1 MEHSFW
7 KEKWEQKEIA
17 FHGSET
23 NPLLAKYFGE
33 LSLPPGSRVFL
44 PLCGKTLDLHWLLA
58 SGYRVAGAEL
68 SGIAVAEL
76 FAELGITPSTSRH
89 GSLTHH
95 QAEQLDIFEGDIFEL
110 TADLL
115 GPVDAVY
122 DRAALVAL
130 PEGLRQQ
137 YAKHLTKIANRAPQL
152 LLCIEYDQS
161 LRDGPPFSLPA
172 DKIREV
178 YHGTYTQTELGSAEI
193 PGGLKGNCPAS
204 ERAWVLR
211 PQAT

>member
-23 NPLLAKYFGE
+23 NPLLVKHFGE
-33 LSLPPGSRVFL
+33 LALHEGNRLFL
-44 PLCGKTLDLHWLLA
+44 PLCGKTLDIHWLLA
-58 SGYRVAGAEL
+58 NGYRVAGAEL

-76 FAELGITPSTSRH
+76 FAELGVTPSASRH
-89 GSLTHH
+89 GSLTHYR
-95 QAEQLDIFEGDIFEL
+95 AEQIDIFEGDIFKL

-115 GPVDAVY
+115 EPVDAVY

-137 YAKHLTKIANRAPQL
+137 YALHLTKITNRAPQL

-161 LRDGPPFSLPA
+161 LRGGPPFSLPA

-178 YHGTYTQTELGSAEI
+178 YHETYTFTELGSQEI

-204 ERAWVLR
+204 ERAWLLKPRVN
-211 PQAT
+211 

>member
-1 MEHSFW
+1 MEPSFW
-7 KEKWEQKEIA
+7 KQKWEQKEIA

-23 NPLLAKYFGE
+23 NPLLVKYFAE
-33 LSLPPGSRVFL
+33 LSLPKGSRLFL
-44 PLCGKTLDLHWLLA
+44 PLCGKTLDIHWLLA

-76 FAELGITPSTSRH
+76 FAELGVTPSTSQQ
-89 GSLTHH
+89 GSLTHY
-95 QAEQLDIFEGDIFEL
+95 QAAQIDIFEGDIFDL
-110 TADLL
+110 TEDLL

-137 YAKHLTKIANRAPQL
+137 YAQHLTKITNRAPQL
-152 LLCIEYDQS
+152 LLGIEYDQS

-178 YHGTYTQTELGSAEI
+178 YHETYTQTELGSMEI
-193 PGGLKGNCPAS
+193 PGGLRGQCPAS
-204 ERAWVLR
+204 ERAWLLK
-211 PQAT
+211 PLAS